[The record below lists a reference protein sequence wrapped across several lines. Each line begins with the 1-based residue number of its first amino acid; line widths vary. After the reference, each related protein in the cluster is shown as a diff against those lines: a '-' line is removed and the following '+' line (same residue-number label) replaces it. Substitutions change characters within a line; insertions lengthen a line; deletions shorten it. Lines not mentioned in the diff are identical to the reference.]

1 MDILVND
8 YTMGVTD
15 AMAKAFKIETGN
27 KSDFRVVPSHENA
40 TASIGPSNGGFMV
53 QLPLMKPSSRI
64 SKRETNL
71 LSAYWMHEV
80 LGHAVQTDFDVWFDA
95 VQEDLHQLLNG
106 LEDVRIERGIQEN
119 KSFPNATGLLEK
131 LCEAL
136 VYKLDKPVE
145 RFSIPQNLPFAI
157 AFYGRRHVLG
167 YNIPSMP
174 PITDLPMELQA
185 ILNQCFDAIRNSKRG
200 KAGTLDLL
208 EFART
213 ITQPKNQ
220 QAGQGNEQNESEQ
233 SNGSDNSQSSTD
245 SDQSDT
251 SCSPSADDT
260 SGDQSSETAN
270 GSDDRN
276 QSGDE
281 NGTEKAQAQT
291 KGSGADTSEYEIC
304 SPQDMNSS
312 EPDPSELLKSKPE
325 TKTDANVAQQISAW
339 DKGKINNMRLGQ
351 IVSNMTEYEKNQF
364 NVLKSRLARPAK
376 LRNDIKNIVIAPER
390 VTVLR
395 GLEQGRLDSR
405 MSARMAGG
413 SNRVFKKRIEDE
425 AHEAAV
431 SFLIDVSGSMRGYEI
446 SEAACLAIHMAEAVE
461 SAGAKCEVN
470 AFLCRHNRGGGSLA
484 VIKDAKTR
492 VRNARDNFAALPLLA
507 GGGTAMS
514 PAIPQAA
521 RRLKNI
527 NATRHILFVLAD
539 GGCGYGPHVAKESVK
554 IAEAMGVDVLG
565 FGVGY
570 DMGAIFDKHM
580 FIEHGSKDISQKGL
594 GLLRKELQK

>member
-15 AMAKAFKIETGN
+15 AMTKAFKIETGN
-27 KSDFRVVPSHENA
+27 KSDFRAVPSHENS
-40 TASIGPSNGGFMV
+40 TASIGPSGNGFIV

-80 LGHAVQTDFDVWFDA
+80 LGHAVQTDFDVWFEA

-145 RFSIPQNLPFAI
+145 RFSTPQNLPFAI

-233 SNGSDNSQSSTD
+233 GNGSNNSQSGTD
-245 SDQSDT
+245 SDQSGT
-251 SCSPSADDT
+251 GCSPS
-260 SGDQSSETAN
+260 GEQSDETPD

-276 QSGDE
+276 QSSSKNE
-281 NGTEKAQAQT
+281 NTDGNEQAQT

-304 SPQDMNSS
+304 NPQDMNSS

-325 TKTDANVAQQISAW
+325 TKTEANVAQQISAW
-339 DKGKINNMRLGQ
+339 DKGKINNKRLNA
-351 IVSNMTEYEKNQF
+351 IVSNMTQSEKNQF

-446 SEAACLAIHMAEAVE
+446 NEAACLAIHMAEAVE

-470 AFLCRHNRGGGSLA
+470 AFLCRQDRAGGSLTI
-484 VIKDAKTR
+484 IKDAKTR

-507 GGGTAMS
+507 GGGTALS

-554 IAEAMGVDVLG
+554 VAEAMGVDVLG

-594 GLLRKELQK
+594 GLLRKELKK